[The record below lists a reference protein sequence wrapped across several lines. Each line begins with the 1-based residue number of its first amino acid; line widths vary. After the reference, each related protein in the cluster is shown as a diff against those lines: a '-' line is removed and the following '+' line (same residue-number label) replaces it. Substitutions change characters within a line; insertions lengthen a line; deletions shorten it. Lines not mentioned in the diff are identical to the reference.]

1 MNPKAVSQVN
11 MVWLGCVVTAVA
23 TLHHV
28 VVHISYSF
36 IYPIAAYPWTSA
48 LNSNLVHWLYLTDV
62 KLPPDP
68 KMLFSKSIRNSNLSF
83 LRFLLT
89 ATRPIRFT
97 SYNLALVFVKETCP
111 GRKAHSS
118 TPATLIL
125 HSRRYELIG
134 ARVGDTRGGR
144 EHVSDHAALPSNWIG
159 GGKND
164 FRGPL
169 RHALRL
175 PSRVSL
181 ARARFFL
188 RLLVPS
194 ACYAG

>member
-1 MNPKAVSQVN
+1 M
-11 MVWLGCVVTAVA
+11 
-23 TLHHV
+23 
-28 VVHISYSF
+28 
-36 IYPIAAYPWTSA
+36 
-48 LNSNLVHWLYLTDV
+48 
-62 KLPPDP
+62 
-68 KMLFSKSIRNSNLSF
+68 
-83 LRFLLT
+83 
-89 ATRPIRFT
+89 
-97 SYNLALVFVKETCP
+97 ALVFVKETCP

-169 RHALRL
+169 QHALRL

-188 RLLVPS
+188 RLIVPS